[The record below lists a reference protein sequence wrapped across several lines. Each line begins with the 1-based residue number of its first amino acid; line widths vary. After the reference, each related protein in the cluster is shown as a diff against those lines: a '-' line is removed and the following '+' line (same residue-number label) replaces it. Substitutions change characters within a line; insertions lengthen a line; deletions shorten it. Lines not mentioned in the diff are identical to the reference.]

1 MAAVPDV
8 TIHGVLVQRM
18 VSGGRE
24 TIAGVTRD
32 ASFGALIMFGL
43 GGVFVEV
50 LRDVVFRVA
59 PIHRGDAAEMVR
71 GLRGARLLDAIRGA
85 PPADRAA
92 LEDVL
97 LRLARL
103 AADFPQISELD
114 VNPLLAFPDGAV
126 AIDGR
131 VLLRA

>member
-1 MAAVPDV
+1 
-8 TIHGVLVQRM
+8 
-18 VSGGRE
+18 
-24 TIAGVTRD
+24 
-32 ASFGALIMFGL
+32 MFGL

-71 GLRGARLLDAIRGA
+71 GLRGARLLDAVRGS
-85 PPADRAA
+85 PPADRSA
-92 LEDVL
+92 LELVL

-103 AADFPQISELD
+103 ATDFPQISELD
-114 VNPLLAFPDGAV
+114 INPLLAFPDGAV